1 MSYSYKYHLN
11 HNCKGLVV
19 YILEVFLIIFR
30 NYWKDIN
37 INMYA
42 NLSSICRVV
51 VCRYY
56 LWIFYEKEYI
66 KFIMLFIFICA

>member
-56 LWIFYEKEYI
+56 LKWFDAAYKPYI
-66 KFIMLFIFICA
+66 KIIK